1 MTIFRSRNLLLALS
15 LTTVL
20 AGCDEKTAN
29 EPVAQP
35 VEAPAAKPAEPQE
48 YPQLVFDDEKLLG
61 QTRIQ
66 YLYSFS
72 KKLGGSK
79 THVRSMS
86 IDGTDLR
93 LVDDLSFPVDANLEH
108 LASRSPN
115 RRYLATAPDNNPDKT
130 SARYFYYIV
139 IRDFKTGEQKIINS
153 DGGGYPSFTWSKD
166 SSKLYFRANFKVWE
180 YDLINEKTRLI
191 SDKLY
196 GEFFFLLDDQK
207 TILSVSDKR
216 YLKYDVATGKE
227 LSRHDFPS
235 PKKRTTGFASL
246 SPNQKKL
253 LVRQAGG
260 EDKGRM
266 IIRIFDLTTNQNI
279 LVKSNHDFYD
289 LKIPTPSY
297 ANFLDDNT
305 IIYRSYDDSPDVNS
319 ETITVLDLN
328 TLAIKSRI
336 PISDRVLEF
345 EILPPLQ

>member
-1 MTIFRSRNLLLALS
+1 MTFFRSRNLLLALS

-20 AGCDEKTAN
+20 AGCSEKTVN

-48 YPQLVFDDEKLLG
+48 YPQLAFDDEKLLG

-66 YLYSFS
+66 YLVHY
-72 KKLGGSK
+72 KYGLGNRTK
-79 THVRSMS
+79 IRSMS

-93 LVDDLSFPVDANLEH
+93 LVDDLSFPTESNLSH

-130 SARYFYYIV
+130 SSRYIYYIV
-139 IRDFKTGEQKIINS
+139 IRDFKTGEQKIINN

-180 YDLINEKTRLI
+180 YDLNTEKTRLI

-196 GEFFFLLDDQK
+196 GEFFFLLEDQK

-235 PKKRTTGFASL
+235 PKKDTTGFASL
-246 SPNQKKL
+246 SPNQKTL
-253 LVRQAGG
+253 FVTQAGG
-260 EDKGRM
+260 EDKGRR
-266 IIRIFDLTTNQNI
+266 IIRVYDLTTDQNV
-279 LVKSNHDFYD
+279 LVKSDRDFRD
-289 LKIPTPSY
+289 LSIPTPSY
-297 ANFLDDNT
+297 AQFLDDNT
-305 IIYRSYDDSPDVNS
+305 IVYESYDKSPDVKS
-319 ETITVLDLN
+319 HTITVLDLN